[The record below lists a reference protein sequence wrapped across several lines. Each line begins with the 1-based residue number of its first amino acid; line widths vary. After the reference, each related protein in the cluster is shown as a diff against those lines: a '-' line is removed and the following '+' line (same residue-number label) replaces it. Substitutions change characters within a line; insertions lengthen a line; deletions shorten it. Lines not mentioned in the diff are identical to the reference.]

1 MFKMGIQKTAPAP
14 TKGSIK
20 HCFLFGKTRLRS
32 SVKRNLPPAH
42 FKNGRCLIRGFVLLF
57 FGRNMRA
64 MTVSHVVCNAQS
76 RLAQEICQYQS
87 PRRLDQALL
96 ATQDATCLPT
106 LFYHASCAV
115 NNRLAAWY
123 QAKQSAN

>member
-1 MFKMGIQKTAPAP
+1 
-14 TKGSIK
+14 
-20 HCFLFGKTRLRS
+20 
-32 SVKRNLPPAH
+32 
-42 FKNGRCLIRGFVLLF
+42 
-57 FGRNMRA
+57 

-87 PRRLDQALL
+87 PHRLVQALL
-96 ATQDATCLPT
+96 ATQAAICLLA

>member
-1 MFKMGIQKTAPAP
+1 
-14 TKGSIK
+14 
-20 HCFLFGKTRLRS
+20 
-32 SVKRNLPPAH
+32 
-42 FKNGRCLIRGFVLLF
+42 
-57 FGRNMRA
+57 MRA

-87 PRRLDQALL
+87 PRRLDQGLL

-123 QAKQSAN
+123 QAKTVGKLARAKSFSKRATSSKERSPNCSDNTAAIIVPAATASPCNQFP